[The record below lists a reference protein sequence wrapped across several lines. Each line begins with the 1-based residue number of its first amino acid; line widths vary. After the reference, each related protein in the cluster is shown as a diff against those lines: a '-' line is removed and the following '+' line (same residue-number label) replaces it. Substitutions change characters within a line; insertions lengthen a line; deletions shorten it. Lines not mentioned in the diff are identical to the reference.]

1 MTRLLN
7 WLWNRALLY
16 ALLVAVAAFLALAWP
31 GAGQMMQ
38 LLDSE
43 NRSYAEIT
51 GELQAGFAAQ
61 QQALPQRVAAAK
73 ALPSGTLEQHIAQ
86 RQRALEAA
94 EKRRDAAE
102 SGWFSAYRP
111 SQIIARSR
119 ADIEIA
125 AMTSELA
132 ALGSIAAPR
141 KSIEQAQGFFAANP
155 TMPTAGAITAARTR
169 CAAARQRLEAFKA
182 QWRIEQGL
190 REVIRQERTELAEA
204 AAQSCELA
212 DTLQTRRDAALAAR
226 QQMAAAQAALAAVQA
241 EPLAENLIGD
251 AGRVT
256 LRDILIEAFT
266 WLIAAT
272 LIPFAYRVIAY
283 HVLAPMAARWPPMR
297 FGAAG
302 TAPPTPGNEK
312 SAVSATI
319 TLGPD
324 DEALVRQDYLQ
335 SSSLTGAKRTRWL
348 LDWGHPLTSFAS
360 GMRFLTAVRGA
371 GERVTV
377 SAVKDPFAELAV
389 LAVPEGAACVLR
401 PSALAGVVQSAGQ
414 PLRITSH
421 WRIFS
426 LPALLTW
433 QWRYLAFHGPARLVV
448 KGGRGVRIEP
458 AARGRIVG
466 EGQLIG
472 FSAGL
477 AYAVI
482 RSETFWPYFFGREV
496 LLKDRLEA
504 GDGVVLIE
512 EAPLA
517 GRSGIRR
524 GFEGMADAVLK
535 LGGI

>member
-1 MTRLLN
+1 
-7 WLWNRALLY
+7 
-16 ALLVAVAAFLALAWP
+16 
-31 GAGQMMQ
+31 
-38 LLDSE
+38 
-43 NRSYAEIT
+43 
-51 GELQAGFAAQ
+51 
-61 QQALPQRVAAAK
+61 
-73 ALPSGTLEQHIAQ
+73 
-86 RQRALEAA
+86 
-94 EKRRDAAE
+94 
-102 SGWFSAYRP
+102 
-111 SQIIARSR
+111 
-119 ADIEIA
+119 
-125 AMTSELA
+125 
-132 ALGSIAAPR
+132 
-141 KSIEQAQGFFAANP
+141 
-155 TMPTAGAITAARTR
+155 
-169 CAAARQRLEAFKA
+169 
-182 QWRIEQGL
+182 
-190 REVIRQERTELAEA
+190 
-204 AAQSCELA
+204 
-212 DTLQTRRDAALAAR
+212 
-226 QQMAAAQAALAAVQA
+226 
-241 EPLAENLIGD
+241 
-251 AGRVT
+251 

-283 HVLAPMAARWPPMR
+283 HVLAPVAARWPPMR
-297 FGAAG
+297 FGTAG
-302 TAPPTPGNEK
+302 TTPMGKGPAPGSEK
-312 SAVSATI
+312 SAVSVTI

-348 LDWGHPLTSFAS
+348 LDWGHPFTSFAS

-401 PSALAGVVQSAGQ
+401 PSALAGVVQTAGE
-414 PLRITSH
+414 PLRISSH

-458 AARGRIVG
+458 AGRGRIVG
-466 EGQLIG
+466 EGQIIG

-504 GDGVVLIE
+504 GDGFVLIE

-517 GRSGIRR
+517 GRSSIRR

>member
-7 WLWNRALLY
+7 WLWNRTLLY
-16 ALLVAVAAFLALAWP
+16 VLLVAVGAFLALAWP
-31 GAGQMMQ
+31 GAGQVMR

-51 GELQAGFAAQ
+51 GELQAGFAARQ
-61 QQALPQRVAAAK
+61 RQLPQRVAEAK
-73 ALPSGTLEQHIAQ
+73 AFPSEKLEQHIAQ

-94 EKRRDAAE
+94 RQRREAAG
-102 SGWFSAYRP
+102 SGWISAYRP
-111 SQIIARSR
+111 SQIIARTQ

-125 AMTSELA
+125 AIESELA

-141 KSIEQAQGFFAANP
+141 SSIDQAQRFFAANP
-155 TMPTAGAITAARTR
+155 VMPTSGAITAAKAR
-169 CAAARQRLEAFKA
+169 CSTARQRLETFKT

-190 REVIRQERTELAEA
+190 REVIRQERTELEEA
-204 AAQSCELA
+204 AAQSCRLA
-212 DTLQTRRDAALAAR
+212 DTLQTRRDTALAAR
-226 QQMAAAQAALAAVQA
+226 QQMAAAQAALAALQP
-241 EPLAENLIGD
+241 EPLAETLIGD
-251 AGRVT
+251 PGRVT
-256 LRDILIEAFT
+256 LRDILIEAFY

-297 FGAAG
+297 FGAGG
-302 TAPPTPGNEK
+302 TDPPAPGSEK
-312 SAVSATI
+312 SAVSVTI

-335 SSSLTGAKRTRWL
+335 SSSLTGTKRTRWL
-348 LDWGHPLTSFAS
+348 LDWGHPVTSFAS

-389 LAVPEGAACVLR
+389 LNLPAGAACVLR
-401 PSALAGVVQSAGQ
+401 PSALAGVVQTGSN

-421 WRIFS
+421 WRIVS

-433 QWRYLAFHGPARLVV
+433 QWRYLAFHGPARLVI

-458 AARGRIVG
+458 AERGRIVG
-466 EGQLIG
+466 EGQIIG

>member
-1 MTRLLN
+1 MRKSRASSRLDSQRSN
-7 WLWNRALLY
+7 ASCRS
-16 ALLVAVAAFLALAWP
+16 AWP
-31 GAGQMMQ
+31 RQKRY
-38 LLDSE
+38 LPKSS
-43 NRSYAEIT
+43 NSISRSVRPRW
-51 GELQAGFAAQ
+51 Q
-61 QQALPQRVAAAK
+61 QR
-73 ALPSGTLEQHIAQ
+73 
-86 RQRALEAA
+86 REAA
-94 EKRRDAAE
+94 G
-102 SGWFSAYRP
+102 SGWLSAYRP
-111 SQIIARSR
+111 SQIIARTQVE
-119 ADIEIA
+119 IEIA
-125 AMTSELA
+125 AIESELA
-132 ALGSIAAPR
+132 AIGSIADPR
-141 KSIEQAQGFFAANP
+141 KRIEQAQRFFAANP
-155 TMPTAGAITAARTR
+155 TMPTAAAITAARTR
-169 CAAARQRLEAFKA
+169 CSTARRRLETFKA

-190 REVIRQERTELAEA
+190 REVIRQERTKLDEA
-204 AAQSCELA
+204 ASQRCRLA
-212 DTLQTRRDAALAAR
+212 TTLETRRAAALAAR
-226 QQMAAAQAALAAVQA
+226 QQMAAAQAALAAVQP
-241 EPLAENLIGD
+241 EPLADDLIGD

-256 LRDILIEAFT
+256 LRDILIEAFY

-272 LIPFAYRVIAY
+272 LTPFAYRVIAY
-283 HVLAPMAARWPPMR
+283 HVLAPIAARWPPMR
-297 FGAAG
+297 FGPVG
-302 TAPPTPGNEK
+302 TARSAPTGEQ
-312 SAVSATI
+312 SEMSVTI

-348 LDWGHPLTSFAS
+348 LDWSHPLTSFAS

-389 LAVPEGAACVLR
+389 LTLPRGAACVLR
-401 PSALAGVVQSAGQ
+401 PSALAGVVQTAGH

-458 AARGRIVG
+458 TGCGRIVG
-466 EGQLIG
+466 EGQIIG
-472 FSAGL
+472 FSGGL
-477 AYAVI
+477 PYSVI